1 MKFLGVSG
9 VFDYAGPNRSS
20 RYRACSYCLPH
31 ITRASASGL
40 TVYGAEYPP
49 RLSSVY
55 ASLGTSRYPAQDSR
69 PSGSLLLSRKELS
82 SSASCRFIPAHR
94 NILFF
99 CRGFGAGPKSFPV
112 RLRLCGARSVTA
124 TKLSPGFAGMEH
136 DPMSE
141 RSVAKY
147 IAKSSSIASRMLGGE
162 MMIMSAL
169 DSTFFTLNPVASVIW
184 QAADGFTPL
193 S

>member
-55 ASLGTSRYPAQDSR
+55 ASLGASRYPAQDSR
-69 PSGSLLLSRKELS
+69 PSGSLLLSRKALS
-82 SSASCRFIPAHR
+82 SFTPCRFSPAHCKG
-94 NILFF
+94 LFTT
-99 CRGFGAGPKSFPV
+99 GIWTIAALPI
-112 RLRLCGARSVTA
+112 
-124 TKLSPGFAGMEH
+124 GFANMLNKSKSLSRLLASSC
-136 DPMSE
+136 SE
-141 RSVAKY
+141 FGQNPSPQQSFFVRPVLNRS
-147 IAKSSSIASRMLGGE
+147 SDCL
-162 MMIMSAL
+162 
-169 DSTFFTLNPVASVIW
+169 FTICLHPVNLR
-184 QAADGFTPL
+184 DCL
-193 S
+193 SG